1 MSAWCWFQNH
11 AACERETGQTM
22 SLSSPLRDSD
32 PQTVL
37 TEEAAAAAE
46 KGACARLCL
55 GVLTFRFICLFG
67 NDGTE
72 KTDI

>member
-1 MSAWCWFQNH
+1 
-11 AACERETGQTM
+11 M

-67 NDGTE
+67 NDGRE